1 MPHKNSAKKALRKS
15 DKKRLHNRAQR
26 TALRSLIKRFR
37 TTVDSDDVSAED
49 KQKLLSQVTKKL
61 DQSAAKNLIHA
72 NKAART
78 KSRLAKQLNKAS
90 QS

>member
-15 DKKRLHNRAQR
+15 ETRRLHKKTQR
-26 TALRSLIKRFR
+26 STLRTLIKKFR
-37 TTVDSDDVSAED
+37 TTVESDASAEE
-49 KQKLLSQVTKKL
+49 KQKLFSEVTKKL

-78 KSRLAKQLNKAS
+78 KSRLAKALAKS
-90 QS
+90 LG